1 MNHFKLFC
9 AAGLLAASLFGAHA
23 AQAQIVNGTFGAG
36 LAGWTVKGDAVT
48 NVVASAGTLTL
59 TTAATVD
66 GDAAFN
72 LSGNSALDVNVLGP
86 AAGVAPSAFD
96 LAAGLPTGAA
106 YEGTLVQQ
114 SFVAAAGQTLSF
126 TWFFST
132 PETTLRD
139 HAFVVING
147 QVNTLATGSN
157 VGNALN
163 TFSRTFTQSGPVLL
177 SFGVVD
183 TDDFDVVSTLNIR
196 NVQITAVPEP
206 AAWLLMVLG
215 AGVIY
220 QRRRRA

>member
-1 MNHFKLFC
+1 MNLFKLNC
-9 AAGLLAASLFGAHA
+9 KHLGAAGLLAAALLATTA
-23 AQAQIVNGTFGAG
+23 AQAQIVNGNFGAG
-36 LAGWTVKGDAVT
+36 LAGWTVRGDAIT
-48 NVVASAGTLTL
+48 NAGTLTL

-66 GDAAFN
+66 GDAGFN
-72 LSGNSALDVNVLGP
+72 LSGNPALDINVLEP
-86 AAGVAPSAFD
+86 AAGVAPYAFD
-96 LAAGLPTGAA
+96 LPAGLPTGTA

-163 TFSRTFTQSGPVLL
+163 TFSRTFSQSGPVLL

-183 TDDFDVVSTLNIR
+183 TDDYDLVSRLNIR

-215 AGVIY
+215 TGLIL
-220 QRRRRA
+220 QRRRQV

>member
-1 MNHFKLFC
+1 MHHFKLFT
-9 AAGLLAASLFGAHA
+9 AAGLLASALLGVHT
-23 AQAQIVNGTFGAG
+23 AQAQIVNGDFSAG
-36 LAGWTVKGDAVT
+36 LTGWTVKGDAVT
-48 NVVASAGTLTL
+48 SGGTLML
-59 TTAATVD
+59 TTAATVED
-66 GDAAFN
+66 DASLN

-126 TWFFST
+126 SWFFST
-132 PETTLRD
+132 PETTLQD
-139 HAFVVING
+139 HAFVVLNG
-147 QVNTLATGSN
+147 QVNTLATGTN
-157 VGNALN
+157 VGNTIN

-183 TDDFDVVSTLNIR
+183 TEDFSVVSKLSIS

-215 AGVIY
+215 AGVIC
-220 QRRRRA
+220 QRRRRV